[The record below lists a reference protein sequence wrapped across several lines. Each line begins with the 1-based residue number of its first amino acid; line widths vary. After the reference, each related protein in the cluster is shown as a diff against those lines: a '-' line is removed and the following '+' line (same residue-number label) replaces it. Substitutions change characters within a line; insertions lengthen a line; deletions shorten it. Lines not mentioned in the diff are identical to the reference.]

1 MKKIKTFNKL
11 LSSLT
16 LLSPL
21 SGVGFNNQY
30 ESTQTVI
37 TENNKSLNNYFSSNS
52 QVVMG
57 DITVTVDGT
66 RITGYDSGEGK
77 LVVNSEITE
86 IAASSFGDRPIT
98 GLDLTKATS
107 LTTIGQSAFMS
118 TTKALSGELF
128 IPQKLSSIGPDAFL
142 GNSFDS
148 IRVDKKNKNFVLAS
162 NVGPNGYIL
171 INGNKSELTDDSV
184 IIKDLTLGDLVFPST
199 MTKIADNM
207 FENCRTIRTIN
218 FSNATNLTTI
228 GQSAFNSCLNI
239 SSIILSPYI
248 TTIKES
254 AFQESY
260 ANNKETFKL
269 DLSNATNLT
278 DIANRAFYQSSV
290 KYYDYDLTI
299 PSKVKSIGQEALSG
313 LNIDKIFFLS
323 EAAPTFGS
331 QWCGID
337 YTLPPTKVYVPTEQ
351 AKNTY
356 LSQQNFGFSS
366 NNTIV
371 GLRNKMGDLEVICS
385 DTVISEYY
393 SGNGKLKVNE
403 SITEIASNL
412 FQNNFNVKSLDLSQ
426 ATSLTKIGSNAFQ
439 SCSNLSGDIIIP
451 EKVTQINSWCFN
463 GTKIN
468 NIIFLSETPPT
479 FGENWKPVI
488 SGKVYV
494 PSEQAKENY
503 LNSSYFNYTND
514 WIKIGRP
521 SSKTSVALTLGLL
534 IGLGIPVILAI
545 AFVVWY
551 LIKKKKTTVK
561 I

>member
-331 QWCGID
+331 Q
-337 YTLPPTKVYVPTEQ
+337 
-351 AKNTY
+351 
-356 LSQQNFGFSS
+356 
-366 NNTIV
+366 
-371 GLRNKMGDLEVICS
+371 
-385 DTVISEYY
+385 
-393 SGNGKLKVNE
+393 
-403 SITEIASNL
+403 
-412 FQNNFNVKSLDLSQ
+412 
-426 ATSLTKIGSNAFQ
+426 
-439 SCSNLSGDIIIP
+439 
-451 EKVTQINSWCFN
+451 
-463 GTKIN
+463 
-468 NIIFLSETPPT
+468 
-479 FGENWKPVI
+479 
-488 SGKVYV
+488 
-494 PSEQAKENY
+494 
-503 LNSSYFNYTND
+503 
-514 WIKIGRP
+514 
-521 SSKTSVALTLGLL
+521 
-534 IGLGIPVILAI
+534 
-545 AFVVWY
+545 
-551 LIKKKKTTVK
+551 
-561 I
+561 